1 MYAHIKGEFMQE
13 NHSQGKRGRKKRRR
27 SENSILAGSILL
39 CIITLTAVTVCLV
52 MVFQYR
58 AVQQKNTAVMS
69 ELEAIRLREEAAY
82 NQAEVDALIES
93 AVEETKEET
102 SEEVSKAFLDRM
114 KELMTSGGGTTE
126 MLRTFFPDEIVLADA
141 GQYYFFPILE
151 DLAKNTYNPE
161 SFMADGDGVV
171 HYYEEGERISRKG
184 IDVSRYQ
191 EKIDWEKVAEDE
203 VDYAFVRLGIR
214 GYTEGEILEDE
225 TFQKNIEGAL
235 KNDIDVGVYF
245 FTQAMSV
252 EEAEEE
258 AEFVIESIAP
268 YKVAYP
274 VVIDVEVVTSANAR
288 SNDLSKEERTKY
300 CIAFCEKVKEAGYTP
315 MIYGNLKTFML
326 LLDIEQLEEYDKW
339 FAYYDETYYFPYD
352 FKIWQYT
359 NKGKVSGIKGD
370 VDLNVSFD
378 AKEHEEDDD

>member
-1 MYAHIKGEFMQE
+1 MQE
-13 NHSQGKRGRKKRRR
+13 NHLQGKRSKKKRRR

-39 CIITLTAVTVCLV
+39 CIVTLTAVTICLV

-82 NQAEVDALIES
+82 NQAEVDAMVES
-93 AVEETKEET
+93 AVEEAEKKTG
-102 SEEVSKAFLDRM
+102 EEVKGEILGSI
-114 KELMTSGGGTTE
+114 KEFMTSGQGTTA
-126 MLRTFFPDEIVLADA
+126 MLRAFFPDEVVVADA

-151 DLAKNTYNPE
+151 TLAKNTYDPD
-161 SFMADGDGVV
+161 SFMADEDGVV
-171 HYYEEGERISRKG
+171 HYYVDGERASRKG

-191 EKIDWEKVAEDE
+191 DKIDWEKVAEDE
-203 VDYAFVRLGIR
+203 VDYAFIRLGIR

-225 TFQKNIEGAL
+225 TFQRNIKGAL

-258 AEFVIESIAP
+258 AEFVIDSITP
-268 YKVAYP
+268 YKVTYP
-274 VVIDVEVVTSANAR
+274 VVIDVEAVTSTNAR
-288 SNDLSKEERTKY
+288 GNDLTSEERTEY
-300 CIAFCEKVKEAGYTP
+300 CIAFCEKIKEAGYTP

-326 LLDIEQLEEYDKW
+326 LLNIEKLEEYDKW
-339 FAYYDETYYFPYD
+339 FAYYDEAYYFPYD

-359 NKGKVSGIKGD
+359 NKGKVAGINGD
-370 VDLNVSFD
+370 VDLNISFE
-378 AKEHEEDDD
+378 APEEADGDDD

>member
-1 MYAHIKGEFMQE
+1 MQE
-13 NHSQGKRGRKKRRR
+13 NYLQGKRSKKKRRR

-39 CIITLTAVTVCLV
+39 CIVTLTAVTICLV

-82 NQAEVDALIES
+82 NQAEVDAMVES
-93 AVEETKEET
+93 AVEEAEKKTG
-102 SEEVSKAFLDRM
+102 EEVKGEILGSI
-114 KELMTSGGGTTE
+114 KEFMTSGQGTTA
-126 MLRTFFPDEIVLADA
+126 MLRAFFPDEVVVADA

-151 DLAKNTYNPE
+151 TLAKNTYDPD
-161 SFMADGDGVV
+161 SFMADEDGVV
-171 HYYEEGERISRKG
+171 HYYVDGERASRKG

-191 EKIDWEKVAEDE
+191 DKIDWEKVAEDE
-203 VDYAFVRLGIR
+203 VDYAFIRLGIR

-225 TFQKNIEGAL
+225 TFQRNIKGAL

-258 AEFVIESIAP
+258 AEFVIDSITP
-268 YKVAYP
+268 YKVTYP
-274 VVIDVEVVTSANAR
+274 VVIDVEAVTSTNAR
-288 SNDLSKEERTKY
+288 GNDLTSEERTEY
-300 CIAFCEKVKEAGYTP
+300 CIAFCEKIKEAGYTP

-326 LLDIEQLEEYDKW
+326 LLNIEKLEEYDKW
-339 FAYYDETYYFPYD
+339 FAYYDEAYYFPYD

-359 NKGKVSGIKGD
+359 NKGKVAGINGD
-370 VDLNVSFD
+370 VDLNISFE
-378 AKEHEEDDD
+378 APEEADGDDD

>member
-1 MYAHIKGEFMQE
+1 MQE
-13 NHSQGKRGRKKRRR
+13 NHVQGKRSKKKRRR

-39 CIITLTAVTVCLV
+39 CIVTLTAVTICLV

-82 NQAEVDALIES
+82 NQAEVDAMIES
-93 AVEETKEET
+93 AVEEAEEKT
-102 SEEVSKAFLDRM
+102 GEEVKGKILGSI
-114 KELMTSGGGTTE
+114 KEFMTSGQGTTA
-126 MLRTFFPDEIVLADA
+126 MLRAFFPDEVVVADA

-151 DLAKNTYNPE
+151 KLARNTYNPD
-161 SFMADGDGVV
+161 SFMADGDGVI
-171 HYYEEGERISRKG
+171 HYYVEGERVSRKG

-191 EKIDWEKVAEDE
+191 DKIDWEKVAGDD
-203 VDYAFVRLGIR
+203 VDYAFIRLGIR

-225 TFQKNIEGAL
+225 TFERNINGAL

-268 YKVAYP
+268 YKVTYP
-274 VVIDVEVVTSANAR
+274 VVIDVEAVTSTNAR
-288 SNDLSKEERTKY
+288 GNDLTSEERTEY
-300 CIAFCEKVKEAGYTP
+300 CIAFCEKIKEAGYTP

-326 LLDIEQLEEYDKW
+326 LLNIEKLEEYDKW

-359 NKGKVSGIKGD
+359 NKGKVAGIKGD
-370 VDLNVSFD
+370 VDLNISF
-378 AKEHEEDDD
+378 ETPREEDDE

>member
-1 MYAHIKGEFMQE
+1 MQE
-13 NHSQGKRGRKKRRR
+13 NHSQGKRSRKKRRR

-39 CIITLTAVTVCLV
+39 CIVTLTAVTVCLV

-69 ELEAIRLREEAAY
+69 ELEEIRLREAAAY
-82 NQAEVDALIES
+82 SQAEVDALIES
-93 AVEETKEET
+93 AVAEAEEKTG
-102 SEEVSKAFLDRM
+102 EEVEKQFLDRI
-114 KELMTSGGGTTE
+114 KEFMSSGQGTTA
-126 MLRTFFPDEIVLADA
+126 MLRAFYPNEVVVADT
-141 GQYYFFPILE
+141 GQYYFFPIQE
-151 DLAKNTYNPE
+151 DLAKNTYNPD
-161 SFMADGDGVV
+161 SFIADGDGVI
-171 HYYEEGERISRKG
+171 HYYEDGDRASRKG

-191 EKIDWEKVAEDE
+191 DRIDWEKVAEDE
-203 VDYAFVRLGIR
+203 VDYAFIRLGIR

-225 TFQKNIEGAL
+225 TFQRNISGAL

-245 FTQAMSV
+245 FTQAMSE

-268 YKVAYP
+268 YKVTYP
-274 VVIDVEVVTSANAR
+274 VVIDVEAVTSTKAR
-288 SNDLSKEERTKY
+288 GNDLSSEERTKY
-300 CIAFCEKVKEAGYTP
+300 CIAFCEKIKEAGYTP

-326 LLDIEQLEEYDKW
+326 LLDIEELEAYDKW
-339 FAYYDETYYFPYD
+339 FAYYDDMYYFPYD

-370 VDLNVSFD
+370 VDLNISFEVP
-378 AKEHEEDDD
+378 KEDGEDDE

>member
-1 MYAHIKGEFMQE
+1 MQE
-13 NHSQGKRGRKKRRR
+13 NHSQQKRSRKKRRR

-39 CIITLTAVTVCLV
+39 CIVTLTAVTICLV

-69 ELEAIRLREEAAY
+69 ELEAIRLREESAY
-82 NQAEVDALIES
+82 DQAEVDAMIES
-93 AVEETKEET
+93 AVEEAKEET
-102 SEEVSKAFLDRM
+102 SSEVSEEFLGRM
-114 KELMTSGGGTTE
+114 KELMASGVGTTE
-126 MLRTFFPDEIVLADA
+126 MLRSFFPDEIVVADS

-151 DLAKNTYNPE
+151 NLAKNTYNPD
-161 SFMADGDGVV
+161 SFMADGDGIM
-171 HYYEEGERISRKG
+171 HYYVDGERASRKG

-203 VDYAFVRLGIR
+203 VDYAFIRLGIR

-225 TFQKNIEGAL
+225 TFQTNINGAL

-245 FTQAMSV
+245 FTQALSE
-252 EEAEEE
+252 EEAEDE
-258 AEFVIESIAP
+258 AEFVIDSIAP
-268 YKVAYP
+268 YKVTYP
-274 VVIDVEVVTSANAR
+274 VVIDVEAVTSTNAR
-288 SNDLSKEERTKY
+288 GNDLTSDERTRY
-300 CIAFCEKVKEAGYTP
+300 CITFCEKIREAGYTP

-326 LLDIEQLEEYDKW
+326 LLNIEELEEYDKW
-339 FAYYDETYYFPYD
+339 FAYYDEAYYFPYD

-370 VDLNVSFD
+370 VDLNISFE
-378 AKEHEEDDD
+378 APKNHEEDDT

>member
-1 MYAHIKGEFMQE
+1 MQE

>member
-1 MYAHIKGEFMQE
+1 
-13 NHSQGKRGRKKRRR
+13 
-27 SENSILAGSILL
+27 
-39 CIITLTAVTVCLV
+39 

-69 ELEAIRLREEAAY
+69 ELEAIRLKEEAAY
-82 NQAEVDALIES
+82 NQAEVDAMVES
-93 AVEETKEET
+93 AVKEAEEKT
-102 SEEVSKAFLDRM
+102 SEEVSGAFLNRM

-126 MLRTFFPDEIVLADA
+126 MLRTFFPDEVVLADA

-191 EKIDWEKVAEDE
+191 DKIDWEKVADDE

-225 TFQKNIEGAL
+225 TFQTNIEGAL

-245 FTQAMSV
+245 FTQAMSE

-268 YKVAYP
+268 YKVTYP
-274 VVIDVEVVTSANAR
+274 VVIDVEAVTSANAR
-288 SNDLSKEERTKY
+288 SNDLSKEDRTKY

-339 FAYYDETYYFPYD
+339 FAYYDEAYYFPYD

-378 AKEHEEDDD
+378 AREYEEEDDD

>member
-1 MYAHIKGEFMQE
+1 MQE
-13 NHSQGKRGRKKRRR
+13 NHSQQKRSRKKRRR

-39 CIITLTAVTVCLV
+39 CIVTLTAVTVCLV

-82 NQAEVDALIES
+82 NQAEVDALVES
-93 AVEETKEET
+93 AVEEAKEET
-102 SEEVSKAFLDRM
+102 SAEVSEEFLGRM
-114 KELMTSGGGTTE
+114 KELMSSGVGTTE
-126 MLRTFFPDEIVLADA
+126 MLRSFFPDEIVVADS

-151 DLAKNTYNPE
+151 ELAKNTYNPD
-161 SFMADGDGVV
+161 SFMADGDGIM
-171 HYYEEGERISRKG
+171 HYYVDGERASRKG

-203 VDYAFVRLGIR
+203 VDYAFIRLGIR

-225 TFQKNIEGAL
+225 TFQTNIKAAL

-245 FTQAMSV
+245 FTQALSE

-258 AEFVIESIAP
+258 AAFVIDSIAP
-268 YKVAYP
+268 YKVTYP
-274 VVIDVEVVTSANAR
+274 VVIDVEAVTSTSAR
-288 SNDLSKEERTKY
+288 GNDLTSDERTRY
-300 CIAFCEKVKEAGYTP
+300 CITFCEKIREAGYTP

-326 LLDIEQLEEYDKW
+326 LLNIEELEEYDKW
-339 FAYYDETYYFPYD
+339 FAYYDEAYYFPYD

-370 VDLNVSFD
+370 VDLNISFE
-378 AKEHEEDDD
+378 APKNQEDDDT

>member
-1 MYAHIKGEFMQE
+1 MQE
-13 NHSQGKRGRKKRRR
+13 NHLQGKRSKKKRRR

-39 CIITLTAVTVCLV
+39 CIVTLTAVTICLV

-58 AVQQKNTAVMS
+58 AVQQKNTAMMS

-82 NQAEVDALIES
+82 NQAEVDAMIES
-93 AVEETKEET
+93 AVEEAEEKT
-102 SEEVSKAFLDRM
+102 GEEVKGKILGSI
-114 KELMTSGGGTTE
+114 KEFMSSGQGTTA
-126 MLRTFFPDEIVLADA
+126 MLRAFFPDEVVVADA

-151 DLAKNTYNPE
+151 SLAKNTYDPDA
-161 SFMADGDGVV
+161 FMADGDGVM
-171 HYYEEGERISRKG
+171 HYYVDGERASRKG

-191 EKIDWEKVAEDE
+191 DKIDWEKVAGDE
-203 VDYAFVRLGIR
+203 VDYAFIRLGIR

-225 TFQKNIEGAL
+225 TFERNISGAL

-258 AEFVIESIAP
+258 AEFVIDSITP
-268 YKVAYP
+268 YKVTYP
-274 VVIDVEVVTSANAR
+274 VVLDVEAVTSTNAR
-288 SNDLSKEERTKY
+288 GNDLTSKERTEY
-300 CIAFCEKVKEAGYTP
+300 CIAFCEKIKEAGYTP

-326 LLDIEQLEEYDKW
+326 LLNIEELEEYDKW
-339 FAYYDETYYFPYD
+339 FAYYDEAYYFPYD

-359 NKGKVSGIKGD
+359 NKGKVAGIKGD
-370 VDLNVSFD
+370 VDLNISFEAPEVAD
-378 AKEHEEDDD
+378 GDDD